1 MPSDSAPAAA
11 DTRHPAMIH
20 PAAGDAE
27 VSATPASPDSGE
39 SRVGFWWWAMTVAVI
54 IWMTV
59 MAVGFVG
66 SILLALAL
74 VGFFVILAAGTVFAL
89 SRL

>member
-1 MPSDSAPAAA
+1 
-11 DTRHPAMIH
+11 MIH

-27 VSATPASPDSGE
+27 VSMAPASPDSRE
-39 SRVGFWWWAMTVAVI
+39 TRVGFWWWAMIVAVI
-54 IWMTV
+54 VWMTV

-74 VGFFVILAAGTVFAL
+74 VGFFVILVAGTVFAL

>member
-1 MPSDSAPAAA
+1 
-11 DTRHPAMIH
+11 MI
-20 PAAGDAE
+20 
-27 VSATPASPDSGE
+27 
-39 SRVGFWWWAMTVAVI
+39 VAVI
-54 IWMTV
+54 VWMTV